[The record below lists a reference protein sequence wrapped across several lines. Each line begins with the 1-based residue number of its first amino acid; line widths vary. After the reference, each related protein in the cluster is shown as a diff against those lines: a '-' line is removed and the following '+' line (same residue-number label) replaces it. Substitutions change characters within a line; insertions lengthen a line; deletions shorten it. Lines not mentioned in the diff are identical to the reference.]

1 MTKLL
6 TDIRVVRTNGGKLV
20 AYFEDEIEMA
30 VKTHVLLGA
39 VATREIAIDDQYFK
53 KFKYNM
59 EYSLNKLDNYDLL
72 IHCRLREEFNQDM
85 TRKYVLESAM
95 YGQLIPKLGKE

>member
-1 MTKLL
+1 MSGAILMMPST
-6 TDIRVVRTNGGKLV
+6 TTAESCWPYIN
-20 AYFEDEIEMA
+20 
-30 VKTHVLLGA
+30 HVLLGT
-39 VATREIAIDDQYFK
+39 VATREITIDDQYFK

-59 EYSLNKLDNYDLL
+59 EYGLNQLDNYDLL

>member
-6 TDIRVVRTNGGKLV
+6 TDIRVIRTNGDKLV

-30 VKTHVLLGA
+30 VKTHVLLDA

-53 KFKYNM
+53 KFKYDM
-59 EYSLNKLDNYDLL
+59 EYSLNQLDNYDLL